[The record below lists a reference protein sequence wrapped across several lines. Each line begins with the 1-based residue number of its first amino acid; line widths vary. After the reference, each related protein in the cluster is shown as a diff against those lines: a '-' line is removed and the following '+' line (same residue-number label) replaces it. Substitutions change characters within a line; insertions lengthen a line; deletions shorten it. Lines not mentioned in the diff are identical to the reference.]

1 MKKTPIIFHIDLL
14 GQKSAF
20 FILEID
26 YLIKKNRFLLL
37 LDESQ
42 Y

>member
-1 MKKTPIIFHIDLL
+1 MKKKTIIFHIDLL

-20 FILEID
+20 LI
-26 YLIKKNRFLLL
+26 YLKLIIYIKNRFLLL